1 MYKKIA
7 FVLGVVLLPS
17 AVFAGDGSGKSI
29 DFAGIPVEFILFGLT
44 LLGIALMHKHVLKV
58 ALSGL
63 AAVLLLKIGFLQ
75 FNLGHHLQEEWSV
88 LLNLLGLLL
97 GFAILAKL
105 FEDSH
110 IPKLLP
116 KVLPHDW
123 KGPFVLLICV
133 FVLSSF
139 LDNIAAAMIG
149 GSIAHVVFRGKVHIG
164 YIAAIVAASN
174 GGGSGSVLG
183 DTTTTMMWID
193 GVNPLNVIHAYAAA
207 IPAFLFFGIFAA
219 ILQHKYHP
227 MLKGK
232 YESPKIDYKKLVVC
246 FMILA
251 GAIAANFILDFP
263 AAGVWAAIIIGALI
277 TRIEWEE
284 LQKAVPGTIFLLSL
298 VLMASMMPVNALP
311 TASWE
316 TTFVL
321 GFISSVFDNIPLT
334 KLALDQGG
342 YDWGMLAYAVGFGG
356 SMIWFGS
363 SAGVA
368 ITNMYPE
375 AKSVGAW
382 LKGGWFV
389 IVGYIIGFIFLML
402 TFGWHPHAPHK
413 ATNQTDTE
421 HQAAAIVPTTE
432 PSMVNSTSIR

>member
-7 FVLGVVLLPS
+7 FVLGVLLLPL

-133 FVLSSF
+133 FVISSF

-174 GGGSGSVLG
+174 AGGAGSVLG

-193 GVNPLNVIHAYAAA
+193 GVSAFNVLHAYVAAFISLIILTWFASKQQDSHQRIIADARPDAKLDWGRLLIVVSILIGAILSNILYDMPALGVWIAIALGALFRKMPWAEVSAA
-207 IPAFLFFGIFAA
+207 I
-219 ILQHKYHP
+219 K
-227 MLKGK
+227 
-232 YESPKIDYKKLVVC
+232 
-246 FMILA
+246 
-251 GAIAANFILDFP
+251 
-263 AAGVWAAIIIGALI
+263 
-277 TRIEWEE
+277 
-284 LQKAVPGTIFLLSL
+284 GTIFLLCLVSAASL
-298 VLMASMMPVNALP
+298 MPVETLP
-311 TASWE
+311 GASWL
-316 TTFVL
+316 TAFIL
-321 GFISSVFDNIPLT
+321 GFVSAVFDNIPLT
-334 KLALDQGG
+334 KLCLEQGHF
-342 YDWGMLAYAVGFGG
+342 DWGILAYSVGFGG

-368 ITNMYPE
+368 ITNKFPQARNVKVWIKE
-375 AKSVGAW
+375 
-382 LKGGWFV
+382 GWHV
-389 IVGYIIGFIFLML
+389 IAAYIIGFFALYL
-402 TFGWHPHAPHK
+402 TLGWEPADNKLHK
-413 ATNQTDTE
+413 EPAAKCPATECKAREQSPGLE
-421 HQAAAIVPTTE
+421 
-432 PSMVNSTSIR
+432 

>member
-1 MYKKIA
+1 MLKKILLSIITA
-7 FVLGVVLLPS
+7 LLPI
-17 AVFAGDGSGKSI
+17 ALFASGGENNSI
-29 DFAGIPVEFILFGLT
+29 NFAGIPLEFILFGLT
-44 LLGIALMHKHVLKV
+44 LLGIALFHKHVLLI
-58 ALSGL
+58 AISGL
-63 AAVLLLKIGFLQ
+63 AIVLIYKLGFLQ
-75 FNLGHHLQEEWSV
+75 FDIMHHLQEEWSI

-123 KGPFVLLICV
+123 KGPFFLLCFI

-149 GSIAHVVFRGKVHIG
+149 GSVAHVVFRGKVHIG
-164 YIAAIVAASN
+164 YIAAIVGASN
-174 GGGSGSVLG
+174 AGGSGSVLG

-193 GVNPLNVIHAYAAA
+193 GVNPLDVLHAYAAA
-207 IPAFLFFGIFAA
+207 IPAFLFFGIFGAV
-219 ILQHKYHP
+219 LQHKYHP

-232 YESPKIDYKKLVVC
+232 YEAPKIDYRKLLVC
-246 FMILA
+246 VLILG

-263 AAGVWAAIIIGALI
+263 AAGVWAAIILGALV

-298 VLMASMMPVNALP
+298 ILMASMMPVNQLP
-311 TASWE
+311 SASWE

-321 GFISSVFDNIPLT
+321 GFISSIFDNIPLT
-334 KLALDQGG
+334 KLALEQMG

-356 SMIWFGS
+356 SMLWFGS

-375 AKSVGAW
+375 AKSAGAW
-382 LKGGWFV
+382 LKGGWFI
-389 IVGYIIGFIFLML
+389 IVGYIIGFAVLML
-402 TFGWHPHAPHK
+402 TFGWQPHTPHK
-413 ATNQTDTE
+413 ESNNLPTE
-421 HQAAAIVPTTE
+421 QHESKADVPNHDV
-432 PSMVNSTSIR
+432 PAV